1 MKFIPLI
8 VIAVLIP
15 ILTPFCINLYIAYVP
30 GLKVG
35 SIDGWLSY
43 LGGYSGGILAFLS
56 AYTLFYKQKSISD
69 RCWITLNILDISE
82 HKEPRLAAI
91 YSNSTIDN
99 FDFLNRSVKKW
110 EPYGVAI
117 VEIKNV
123 SKNYAK
129 NIQID
134 LVGLD
139 QRIEPLMHIE
149 NSDKI
154 RKYAHISELEA
165 GASLKLALHID
176 PSLYRSKTELTLKI
190 FSRSIY
196 DVGNS
201 QNIKLHKKED
211 GFSLGLE

>member
-1 MKFIPLI
+1 M
-8 VIAVLIP
+8 IAILIP
-15 ILTPFCINLYIAYVP
+15 ILTPLCINLYIAYVP

-69 RCWITLNILDISE
+69 RCWITLNMLDISE
-82 HKEPRLAAI
+82 HNEPRMAAI
-91 YSNSTIDN
+91 YSNSTINN
-99 FDFLNRSVKKW
+99 FDFLNRSVKEW

-129 NIQID
+129 NIRIE
-134 LVGLD
+134 LIGLD

-165 GASLKLALHID
+165 SANFKLALHID
-176 PSLYRSKTELTLKI
+176 PSIYKSNPELTLKI
-190 FSRSIY
+190 TSQSIY
-196 DVGNS
+196 NVSNS
-201 QNIKLHKKED
+201 QNIKLRHIED
-211 GFSLGLE
+211 GFSLSLE